1 MFTAEDVTDK
11 RALAVTVFRAHFV
24 RSITPTTQVYAVTAS
39 LPATHAWWNGKSTA
53 APVQDGASSS
63 PNASL
68 EENTSALLRAE
79 KAALRLIARAEQ
91 CSHGLALKLEKRGHE
106 TACINTVIYRLL
118 ELKLIDD
125 KRYAGLWLESHLRL
139 ARSPRRLAS
148 SLCRKGI
155 ERDDADNALKTA
167 LNEEEEFAMLSR
179 YVKKYS
185 RKKNGNENA
194 ISLKHL
200 LKSEGFS
207 PAVISQ
213 FLNEE

>member
-1 MFTAEDVTDK
+1 M
-11 RALAVTVFRAHFV
+11 
-24 RSITPTTQVYAVTAS
+24 
-39 LPATHAWWNGKSTA
+39 
-53 APVQDGASSS
+53 QDGASSS

-79 KAALRLIARAEQ
+79 KAGLRLIARAEQ

-106 TACINTVIYRLL
+106 PDCINTVISRLL

-125 KRYAGLWLESHLRL
+125 NRYARLWLESHLRL

-148 SLCRKGI
+148 SLYRRGI

-179 YVKKYS
+179 YVKKHL
-185 RKKNGNENA
+185 RKKSGKDV
-194 ISLKHL
+194 SLKHL

-207 PAVISQ
+207 PQVITR
-213 FLNEE
+213 FLNEED